1 MTVTHSREN
10 AFANPIPLFFPL
22 RQDKAVSKF
31 QIRNMVEAAAQRDIR
46 EASVYDEFEI
56 PKFYMKIS
64 YCISCAIHAHV
75 VRCRSTTIRRVR
87 TPPRRT
93 RRGDRKPN
101 TGKPAKGL
109 KKSARQVAVM
119 PESQDDFRPRKRDD

>member
-1 MTVTHSREN
+1 MSR
-10 AFANPIPLFFPL
+10 
-22 RQDKAVSKF
+22 F

-46 EASVYDEFEI
+46 EASVYEEFEI
-56 PKFYMKIS
+56 PKFYLKIS
-64 YCISCAIHAHV
+64 YCIACAIHAHI

-87 TPPRRT
+87 TPPRRQ
-93 RRGDRKPN
+93 RAGERKPN

-119 PESQDDFRPRKRDD
+119 PEAQDDFRPRKPRDD